1 MDEWTWMD
9 FKNLTMTRSHFT
21 RTTTVWSGFQL
32 ISNCGNIDEWLIES
46 HSSGL
51 NGFYFG
57 TRCVWNVR
65 RISRENNSSRARKGL
80 FTTAEIQLFIVIMS
94 LRGPYNSRKYQ
105 YCPILQAFYAHN
117 PDKPTWMSLTV
128 SLTWNSQPNW
138 PVCQSK
144 DATWPPFP
152 PINNFLWVKVRLNMF
167 IN

>member
-1 MDEWTWMD
+1 M
-9 FKNLTMTRSHFT
+9 N
-21 RTTTVWSGFQL
+21 
-32 ISNCGNIDEWLIES
+32 
-46 HSSGL
+46 L
-51 NGFYFG
+51 NGFQKLNNDSFTFY
-57 TRCVWNVR
+57 THHDCLVWISIDIKLWEHRRMTDWEPFVWVKWVLFWYKMRVNVR

-80 FTTAEIQLFIVIMS
+80 FTTVEIQLFIVIMS